1 MKKVLVTGGTIF
13 VSKYVAKYYVEKG
26 YDVYVL
32 NRNTRNQVE
41 GVKLIEADRHMIGDR
56 FKDHH
61 FDIVFDI
68 TAYTEEDVNDLL
80 DALESFDEYIM
91 ISSSAVYPEYAMQP
105 FTENTVL
112 AENKY
117 WGIYG
122 INKIK
127 AEKALLER
135 VPNAYILRPPY
146 LYGPMNIVYREAFV
160 FECALKNRKFYLP
173 KQGDMK
179 LQFFHIHDLCRF
191 MDIIIEKK
199 PAVHIFNVG
208 NKDAISIKEWVECCY
223 KVVGKDVQFEY
234 VMDDIEQRSYF
245 SFYDYEYY
253 LDVTE
258 QEKLMPESKPIEEG
272 LKEAYEWYKDN
283 SNEVYRKD
291 YIAYIDEK
299 IKNRS

>member
-56 FKDHH
+56 LKDHH

>member
-1 MKKVLVTGGTIF
+1 MKKVLVTGGTVF
-13 VSKYVAKYYVEKG
+13 VSKYVARYYVDKG

-32 NRNTRNQVE
+32 NRNSRQQVE
-41 GVKLIEADRHMIGDR
+41 GVTLIESDRHMIGDKLR
-56 FKDHH
+56 GYH
-61 FDIVFDI
+61 FDVIFDI
-68 TAYTEEDVNDLL
+68 TAYTEEDVNGLL
-80 DALESFDEYIM
+80 DAIDSFDEYIM
-91 ISSSAVYPEYAMQP
+91 ISSSAVYPEYEPQP
-105 FTENTVL
+105 FKENAKL
-112 AENKY
+112 GENKY

-122 INKIK
+122 TNKIK

-173 KQGDMK
+173 KQGHMK
-179 LQFFHIHDLCRF
+179 LQFFHVNDLCSF
-191 MDIIIEKK
+191 MDIIIENK
-199 PAVHIFNVG
+199 PSVHIFNVG
-208 NKDAISIKEWVECCY
+208 NKDAISIKEWVEHCY
-223 KVVGKDVQFEY
+223 NVVGRDVQFEY
-234 VMDDIEQRSYF
+234 VMDDAEQRNYF
-245 SFYDYEYY
+245 SFYDYEYC

-258 QEKLMPESKPIEEG
+258 QEKLMPETKLIEEG

-283 SNEVYRKD
+283 SNEIYRKD